1 MIDVSPDVLR
11 PDLPVSRG
19 ELRHLLADSLAALG
33 LGGKTVGLRVVSDP
47 EMAEL
52 NARFLGLP
60 GPTNVLS
67 FPADDPGQPD
77 YLGDIA
83 LGAETVAREAFLYG
97 QDPARH
103 LARMLCHGILHLAG
117 LDHGPE
123 MFHLTERAVDAA
135 VRRAAPRA

>member
-1 MIDVSPDVLR
+1 MIEVSPDVRR
-11 PDLPVSRG
+11 PDLPVSRS
-19 ELRHLLADSLAALG
+19 ELRRLVIEAVDALG
-33 LGGKTVGLRVVSDP
+33 LSGRSVGLRVVSDM
-47 EMAEL
+47 EMAAL

-67 FPADDPGQPD
+67 FPAHDPDQPD

-83 LGAETVAREAFLYG
+83 IGAETVAREAFLYG
-97 QDPARH
+97 QDPAGH

-123 MFHLTERAVDAA
+123 MFDLTESAVDKIA
-135 VRRAAPRA
+135 RS

>member
-1 MIDVSPDVLR
+1 MIEVSPEVRR
-11 PDLPVSRG
+11 PDLPVSRS
-19 ELRHLLADSLAALG
+19 ELRRLVTEAVDALG
-33 LGGKTVGLRVVSDP
+33 LSGRSLGLRVVPDM
-47 EMAEL
+47 EMAAL

-67 FPADDPGQPD
+67 FPANDPDQPD

-83 LGAETVAREAFLYG
+83 IGAETVAREAFLYG

-123 MFHLTERAVDAA
+123 MFDLTESAVD
-135 VRRAAPRA
+135 RIIR